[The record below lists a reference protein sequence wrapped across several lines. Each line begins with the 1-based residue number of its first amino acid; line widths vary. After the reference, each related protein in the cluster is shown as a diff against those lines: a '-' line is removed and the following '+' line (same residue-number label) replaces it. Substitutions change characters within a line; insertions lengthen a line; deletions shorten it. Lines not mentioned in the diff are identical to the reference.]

1 MQQDR
6 NGGKKKIVLTM
17 ENFEQNLKIVVSN
30 SISRDFDFQ
39 YIEKKDHQ

>member
-6 NGGKKKIVLTM
+6 NGGKKNCTDNG
-17 ENFEQNLKIVVSN
+17 NFEQNLKIVVSN